1 MPLGCASSHSQCP
14 YDGHVPHTGFLPRI
28 CPNPRG
34 RMWKTAQSPVPGVG
48 IEPTWDC
55 SRGILSPLR
64 LPFRHPGEI
73 PNQGTGGVEPNV
85 DGFDR
90 KAPKA
95 VASLVGD
102 DAGSGRRN
110 RGASALQ
117 SPLRG
122 TEARPHLPGGT
133 HRTGEAD
140 VVPPQRPVY
149 SRPDRRT
156 RWLSKSS
163 EFVTFDLLTC
173 PPSILSTDV
182 LSSWRCP
189 GRE

>member
-1 MPLGCASSHSQCP
+1 MAVFKAGGTGVTPLAWIEKRRP
-14 YDGHVPHTGFLPRI
+14 
-28 CPNPRG
+28 PRG

-73 PNQGTGGVEPNV
+73 PNQETGGVEPNV

-95 VASLVGD
+95 VASLAGD

-122 TEARPHLPGGT
+122 AEARPHLPGGT
-133 HRTGEAD
+133 HRTGEAA
-140 VVPPQRPVY
+140 VVPPQRPVC

-163 EFVTFDLLTC
+163 EFVTFDLLTY

-182 LSSWRCP
+182 LSPWRCP
-189 GRE
+189 GRK